1 MQTGKEKN
9 NQMNLVHDAHSF
21 YYFVI
26 MVLMGSDHQI
36 EKKDVSLQAKETIQ
50 PKLILKLSIFE

>member
-1 MQTGKEKN
+1 
-9 NQMNLVHDAHSF
+9 MNLVHDAYSF

-50 PKLILKLSIFE
+50 QKLILKLSIFE

>member
-1 MQTGKEKN
+1 
-9 NQMNLVHDAHSF
+9 MNLVHDAYSF

-50 PKLILKLSIFE
+50 PKLILKLSIFEKLCHSPY